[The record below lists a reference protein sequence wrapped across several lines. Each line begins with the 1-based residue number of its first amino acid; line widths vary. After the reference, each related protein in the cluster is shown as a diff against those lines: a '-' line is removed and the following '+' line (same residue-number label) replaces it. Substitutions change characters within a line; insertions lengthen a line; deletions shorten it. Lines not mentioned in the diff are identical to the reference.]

1 MKRSILSIL
10 LMLLIAPVVVAH
22 EIDLSKV
29 KPCNDGTGNWCI
41 SEDPTALAQI
51 DPGFNVSQPELP
63 SFAQAV
69 KANPWS
75 LDGQFINGVGQTRGS
90 ASYLAS
96 LYTVDLGY
104 RLNPDPKNPI
114 IIGIGAG
121 YGVKG
126 AVDASKLSG
135 GVSAEDAQNLKLS
148 GAAKVYVSGV
158 KYGGFFGV
166 IRNPDERAG
175 KGAWNLIFGLNV
187 LTNRIAGGP

>member
-1 MKRSILSIL
+1 MTFLAAIRLALGTLLAHKGRSFL
-10 LMLLIAPVVVAH
+10 
-22 EIDLSKV
+22 
-29 KPCNDGTGNWCI
+29 T
-41 SEDPTALAQI
+41 
-51 DPGFNVSQPELP
+51 
-63 SFAQAV
+63 
-69 KANPWS
+69 S
-75 LDGQFINGVGQTRGS
+75 LG
-90 ASYLAS
+90 
-96 LYTVDLGY
+96 
-104 RLNPDPKNPI
+104 I